1 MNKPA
6 RPASA
11 SSHPKSDI
19 HEIRRPAHVIDLAV
33 PAMPFTGF
41 PSTCES
47 LSQMALEHLRQDEPV
62 LARRAAED
70 SLLMIEQ
77 LAEGR
82 RESDRATAAN
92 AALATGDAFLQL
104 HEAHRAKNCFEIAAR
119 HFDRT
124 NDLAHAAEAR
134 VGLAKALLTL
144 RDPSARQILEDAGEL
159 FEDLGNDARAREIDL
174 QLRQAQAEFE
184 CESPRSFHASS
195 VTQLRVA
202 AAKIQAS

>member
-6 RPASA
+6 FLGRPASA
-11 SSHPKSDI
+11 HPTSDI
-19 HEIRRPAHVIDLAV
+19 HEIRRPGQVVDLAV
-33 PAMPFTGF
+33 PAMPFNGF

-47 LSQMALEHLRQDEPV
+47 LARMAIDHLKQGEQV

-82 RESDRATAAN
+82 RESDRATAAK
-92 AALATGDAFLQL
+92 AALLAGDAFLQL
-104 HEAHRAKNCFEIAAR
+104 HEAHRAKNCFELAAR

-144 RDPSARQILEDAGEL
+144 RDPSARAILEDAGEL
-159 FEDLGNDARAREIDL
+159 FEDLGEDTRAREIDL
-174 QLRQAQAEFE
+174 QLRQAQAELE

-202 AAKIQAS
+202 KPS